1 MHGTD
6 RTMAISSEMVTTHAS
21 TRLTTGMAAG
31 TSIMTLDGA
40 IPVEFLNVGDRI
52 LTRDG
57 ARTLRRVSVCV
68 VNGPVVRVGASTLG
82 HDKPAEDIMLAVGQP
97 VLVRDWRAKALYGAA
112 QALVPVERMA
122 DGDMIRIEAAQ
133 GVRMFTL
140 TFDSVVVVYAGG
152 LELACMAAVDA

>member
-1 MHGTD
+1 MAHGMTATTTD
-6 RTMAISSEMVTTHAS
+6 L
-21 TRLTTGMAAG
+21 RLTTGMAAG

-40 IPVEFLNVGDRI
+40 IPVEFLIVGDRV

-57 ARTLRRVSVCV
+57 ARTLRGIAVRVVDGCA
-68 VNGPVVRVGASTLG
+68 VRVGASTLA
-82 HDKPAEDIMLAVGQP
+82 HDTPVEDVILAVGQP

-122 DGDMIRIEAAQ
+122 DGQMIRRIKVA
-133 GVRMFTL
+133 GLRMYTL

-152 LELACMAAVDA
+152 LELACSSTVDA

>member
-1 MHGTD
+1 
-6 RTMAISSEMVTTHAS
+6 MAYGSEMVTTSAS

-31 TSIMTLDGA
+31 TSVMTLDGA
-40 IPVEFLNVGDRI
+40 IPVEYLHVGDRI

-57 ARTLRRVSVCV
+57 ARTLRGLLVRVVD
-68 VNGPVVRVGASTLG
+68 GPVVRVGASTIG
-82 HDKPAEDIMLAVGQP
+82 HDKPVEDIVLAMGQP

-122 DGDMIRIEAAQ
+122 DGEMIRIEAAQ

-152 LELACMAAVDA
+152 LELACMATVDA